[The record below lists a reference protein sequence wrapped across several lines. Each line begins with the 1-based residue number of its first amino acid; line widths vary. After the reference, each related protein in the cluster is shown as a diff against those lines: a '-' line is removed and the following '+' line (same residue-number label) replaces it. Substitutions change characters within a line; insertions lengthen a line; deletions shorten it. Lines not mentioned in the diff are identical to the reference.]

1 MSDDNAIDIDYVAK
15 LARIELTDA
24 QKERFA
30 GQLGD
35 VLEYFKKLAAV
46 DVEGI
51 EPSAHAFPVAN
62 VLRADEPGQ
71 TFTPE
76 QVLRNAPESREGQL
90 VVPRVVGES

>member
-1 MSDDNAIDIDYVAK
+1 MADGIDIDYVAK
-15 LARIELTDA
+15 LARIELSDED
-24 QKERFA
+24 KKRFA

-35 VLEYFKKLAAV
+35 VLGYFEKLAAV

-51 EPSAHAFPVAN
+51 EPTAHAFPVVN
-62 VLRADEPGQ
+62 VLRADEPKE

-76 QVLRNAPESREGQL
+76 QAMMNAPESRDNQL